1 MKKLS
6 EMKAYFQDLFESCQ
20 LAGGFEKSI
29 FDCTERARFEMF
41 CETLGFIYGDAFKDI
56 RPTWTQEALEHFYSG
71 IADMFCVEM
80 CPECGNEEV
89 VYAEGI
95 TECPDCGYPVAPCSQ
110 CESCD
115 YSTCLYG
122 CDGTENDGHKEVTN
136 PKVTKEFASRIYKYL

>member
-71 IADMFCVEM
+71 ITICSALKCARNAGTKKWSMQKASQNAQTAGTRWHPV
-80 CPECGNEEV
+80 PSANR
-89 VYAEGI
+89 AI
-95 TECPDCGYPVAPCSQ
+95 TAPAFMGAMEQ
-110 CESCD
+110 
-115 YSTCLYG
+115 
-122 CDGTENDGHKEVTN
+122 KMM
-136 PKVTKEFASRIYKYL
+136 VTKR